1 MNKIFC
7 KHSNCKYYYNLNA
20 NGFCEFH
27 QEELDNN
34 GKPGHVTCSWCTEY
48 KKNKVKGN
56 CESCDKETKEAYEM
70 EDGSYVCLSCY
81 TDAISRLEY
90 ALESAKEDPYFW
102 DSRESI

>member
-7 KHSNCKYYYNLNA
+7 KHSGCKYFYNLNK
-20 NGFCEFH
+20 NGFCDFH

-48 KKNKVKGN
+48 KEKQQ
-56 CESCDKETKEAYEM
+56 ET
-70 EDGSYVCLSCY
+70 EDM
-81 TDAISRLEY
+81 IRSRFDCGERN
-90 ALESAKEDPYFW
+90 DPYFW